1 MDGSP
6 ERSGPATLPPNNT
19 LSRPVPL
26 TTAISYTTQTSRLF
40 LGYVSSKDNSA
51 IRSPTLSPVYNSRND
66 KPLSLPSTFGIGAI
80 SSSSTFLSQLA
91 SALPGNSLSTPTMP
105 PPPNDASTTATLSG
119 SSQSSSQVNA
129 PVNEGGH
136 TASVGL
142 IVALALVGCLLVALI
157 VYLLTLR
164 CRRRIHH
171 SRVSSPSDRSVLS
184 TREVVLSSDG
194 LESSISWLAPSGTT
208 TDTGHS
214 EDRSASTSVEASH
227 ALDAT
232 RWELTCP

>member
-1 MDGSP
+1 MNGSP
-6 ERSGPATLPPNNT
+6 ETSGSATLPPNNT
-19 LSRPVPL
+19 LSRPVP
-26 TTAISYTTQTSRLF
+26 TPGISYTTQTSRPF
-40 LGYVSSKDNSA
+40 LGDVSSKDNSS
-51 IRSPTLSPVYNSRND
+51 IRSPTLRPVYSSRND
-66 KPLSLPSTFGIGAI
+66 IPLSPPSTFGIGAI

-105 PPPNDASTTATLSG
+105 LPPNDASTTAALSN
-119 SSQSSSQVNA
+119 SSQSSPQVNA

-164 CRRRIHH
+164 YRRRIHH
-171 SRVSSPSDRSVLS
+171 PRVSSPSDRSVLS
-184 TREVVLSSDG
+184 TREVLLPSGG
-194 LESSISWLAPSGTT
+194 LESRISWLAPSGTT

-214 EDRSASTSVEASH
+214 EDRLASTSVEPSR

-232 RWELTCP
+232 RWELIYP